1 MTMIEVQNLINEVS
15 QKVKALETAQALYSR
30 QLSPDFNTFDYI
42 KTDELGLSCILAA
55 LLDPQGSHAQQET
68 FLRLF
73 IEHCLS
79 DMYKAPEWQIF
90 LDNVDK
96 TKVFVEQVT
105 SRSNSLRRMDI
116 YLQCRVGENSYGVCI
131 ENKPYAGDQFEQLKD
146 YAVELEE
153 RHPKAWHLVY
163 LNESDNGPSEYSI
176 KADNLKALTDK
187 KRFTHLRFSEL
198 LGWLKACQVECQN
211 HSVCEFLAQLI
222 KFIQKQFMG
231 IEDMNESKSILEVMS
246 FSEESVASSI
256 KIALSAHEMKKQLI
270 EKLQRDLMM
279 IIEKENKPYLMIKT
293 ELKGVNKEEQITF
306 NIKESAL
313 DFCLGFGGTVFN
325 FPYLGIFIANENV
338 RPDYEYYEKILTECK
353 ASNSIAGENIKAE
366 EDKSKGG
373 YWCAWYSFEPHDW
386 WSKTEPWEQ
395 IHNGEMAHKIIKE
408 LDGYYKVLNDNN
420 LLSK

>member
-1 MTMIEVQNLINEVS
+1 MSEVQTLINEVS
-15 QKVKALETAQALYSR
+15 QKIQALETAQALYSR

-42 KTDELGLSCILAA
+42 NTDELGLSRILAA
-55 LLDPQGSHAQQET
+55 LLDPKGSHAQQET

-73 IEHCLS
+73 IEHCLP
-79 DMYKAPEWQIF
+79 DMYKAPEWQVF
-90 LDNVDK
+90 LDSIDK

-105 SRSNSLRRMDI
+105 SRNNSLRRMDI
-116 YLQCRVGENSYGVCI
+116 YLQCQVGDESYGVCI
-131 ENKPYAGDQFEQLKD
+131 ENKPYAADQFEQLKD
-146 YAVELEE
+146 YAEELEK
-153 RHPKAWHLVY
+153 RHPKAWHLAY
-163 LNESDNGPSEYSI
+163 LNESVNGPSEYSI
-176 KADNLKALTDK
+176 KADDLKALTDK

-246 FSEESVASSI
+246 LSEESVASSI

-270 EKLQRDLMM
+270 EKLQRDLIT
-279 IIEKENKPYLMIKT
+279 IIEEKSKPYSMIRT
-293 ELKGVNKEEQITF
+293 DLKGVNREEQITF

-325 FPYLGIFIANENV
+325 CPYLGIFIANSDV
-338 RPDYEYYEKILTECK
+338 TPDYEYYEKILTTCK
-353 ASNSIAGENIKAE
+353 SSDSIASEDIKAE

-373 YWCAWYSFEPHDW
+373 YWCAWYNFEPHDW

-395 IHNGEMAHKIIKE
+395 IHNGKMAHKIIKE
-408 LDGYYKVLNDNN
+408 LDGYYKVLSDNK

>member
-1 MTMIEVQNLINEVS
+1 MSEVQNLINEVS
-15 QKVKALETAQALYSR
+15 QKVKALETAQALYRR

-42 KTDELGLSCILAA
+42 NTDELGLSRILAA
-55 LLDPQGSHAQQET
+55 LLNPQGSHAQQEV

-73 IEHCLS
+73 IEHCLPN
-79 DMYKAPEWQIF
+79 MYKAPERQVF
-90 LDNVDK
+90 LDNLDK
-96 TKVFVEQVT
+96 TEVFIEEMTRKSGTQ
-105 SRSNSLRRMDI
+105 RRMDI
-116 YLQCRVGENSYGVCI
+116 YLKCQLNNESYGICI
-131 ENKPYAGDQFEQLKD
+131 ENKPYAADQFKQLED
-146 YAVELEE
+146 YAKELKK
-153 RHPKAWHLVY
+153 RNHRAWHLVY
-163 LNESDNGPSEYSI
+163 LNEYNDTPDIKSVDTETLDTWIAEKQYS
-176 KADNLKALTDK
+176 
-187 KRFTHLRFSEL
+187 HLRFSEL
-198 LGWLKACQVECQN
+198 IGWLKACQVECQN
-211 HSVCEFLAQLI
+211 HSVFEFLAQLI

-293 ELKGVNKEEQITF
+293 DLKGVNREEQITF

-313 DFCLGFGGTVFN
+313 NFCLGFGGTVFN
-325 FPYLGIFIANENV
+325 FPYLGIFIANEDI
-338 RPDYEYYEKILTECK
+338 RPGYEYYEKILTECK

-386 WSKTEPWEQ
+386 WSKTEPWKQ

-420 LLSK
+420 LLNK

>member
-1 MTMIEVQNLINEVS
+1 MSEVQTLINEVS
-15 QKVKALETAQALYSR
+15 QKVQALETAQALYSR

-42 KTDELGLSCILAA
+42 NTDELGLSRILAA
-55 LLDPQGSHAQQET
+55 LLDPKGSHAQQET

-73 IEHCLS
+73 IEHCLP
-79 DMYKAPEWQIF
+79 DMYKAPEWQVF
-90 LDNVDK
+90 LDSIDK

-105 SRSNSLRRMDI
+105 SRNNSLRRMDI
-116 YLQCRVGENSYGVCI
+116 YLQCQVGDNSYGVCI
-131 ENKPYAGDQFEQLKD
+131 ENKPYAADQFEQLKD
-146 YAVELEE
+146 YAEELEK
-153 RHPKAWHLVY
+153 RHSKAWHLVY
-163 LNESDNGPSEYSI
+163 LNESVNGPSEYSI
-176 KADNLKALTDK
+176 KADDLKALTDK

-256 KIALSAHEMKKQLI
+256 KIALGTHEMKKQLV
-270 EKLQRDLMM
+270 EKLQRDLIT
-279 IIEKENKPYLMIKT
+279 IIEEKSKPYSMIKT
-293 ELKGVNKEEQITF
+293 DLKGVNREEKIIF
-306 NIKESAL
+306 NIKESVL

-325 FPYLGIFIANENV
+325 CPYLGIFIANEDV
-338 RPDYEYYEKILTECK
+338 SQDHEYYEKILAECK
-353 ASNSIAGENIKAE
+353 ASNGIASENIKAE

-373 YWCAWYSFEPHDW
+373 YWCAWYNFEPHDW

-395 IHNGEMAHKIIKE
+395 IHNGKMAHKIIRE
-408 LDGYYKVLNDNN
+408 LDGYYKVLNDSK

>member
-1 MTMIEVQNLINEVS
+1 MSEVQTLINEVS
-15 QKVKALETAQALYSR
+15 QKIQALETAQALYSR

-42 KTDELGLSCILAA
+42 NTDELGLSRILAA
-55 LLDPQGSHAQQET
+55 LLDPKGSHAQQET

-73 IEHCLS
+73 IEHCLP
-79 DMYKAPEWQIF
+79 DMYKAPEWQVF
-90 LDNVDK
+90 LDSIDK

-116 YLQCRVGENSYGVCI
+116 YLQCQVGNDSYGVCI
-131 ENKPYAGDQFEQLKD
+131 ENKPYAADQFEQLKD
-146 YAVELEE
+146 YAGELEK
-153 RHPKAWHLVY
+153 RHPKAWHLAY
-163 LNESDNGPSEYSI
+163 LNESVNGPSEYSI
-176 KADNLKALTDK
+176 KADDLKPLTDK

-211 HSVCEFLAQLI
+211 HSVCEFLAELI

-256 KIALSAHEMKKQLI
+256 KIALSTHEMKKQLV
-270 EKLQRDLMM
+270 EKLQRDLIM
-279 IIEKENKPYLMIKT
+279 IIEEKSKPYSMVKT
-293 ELKGVNKEEQITF
+293 DLKGVNREEQITF

-313 DFCLGFGGTVFN
+313 GFCLGFGGTVFN
-325 FPYLGIFIANENV
+325 CPYLGIFIANEDV
-338 RPDYEYYEKILTECK
+338 SQDYEYYEKILAECK
-353 ASNSIAGENIKAE
+353 ASNGIASENIKAE

-373 YWCAWYSFEPHDW
+373 YWCAWYNFEPHDW

-395 IHNGEMAHKIIKE
+395 IHNGKMAHKIIRE
-408 LDGYYKVLNDNN
+408 LDGYYKVLNDSK

>member
-1 MTMIEVQNLINEVS
+1 VSEVQTLINEVS
-15 QKVKALETAQALYSR
+15 QKVQALETAQALYSR

-42 KTDELGLSCILAA
+42 NTDELGLSRILAA
-55 LLDPQGSHAQQET
+55 LLDPKGSHAQQET

-73 IEHCLS
+73 IGHCLP
-79 DMYKAPEWQIF
+79 DMYKAPEWQVF
-90 LDNVDK
+90 LDSIDK

-105 SRSNSLRRMDI
+105 SRNNSLRRMDI
-116 YLQCRVGENSYGVCI
+116 YLQCQVGDNSYGVCI
-131 ENKPYAGDQFEQLKD
+131 ENKPYAADQFEQLKD
-146 YAVELEE
+146 YAEELEK
-153 RHPKAWHLVY
+153 RHPKVWYLAY
-163 LNESDNGPSEYSI
+163 LNESVNGPSEYSI
-176 KADNLKALTDK
+176 KADDLKALTDK

-246 FSEESVASSI
+246 FSAESVASSI
-256 KIALSAHEMKKQLI
+256 KIALGTHEMKKQLV
-270 EKLQRDLMM
+270 EKLQRDLIT
-279 IIEKENKPYLMIKT
+279 IIEEKSKPYSMIKT
-293 ELKGVNKEEQITF
+293 DLKGVNREEQIIF
-306 NIKESAL
+306 NIKESVL

-325 FPYLGIFIANENV
+325 CPYLGIFIANEDV
-338 RPDYEYYEKILTECK
+338 SQDHKYYEKILSECK
-353 ASNSIAGENIKAE
+353 ASNGIASENIKAE

-373 YWCAWYSFEPHDW
+373 YWCAWYNFEPHDW

-395 IHNGEMAHKIIKE
+395 IHNGKMAHKIIRE
-408 LDGYYKVLNDNN
+408 LDGYYKVLNDSK

>member
-1 MTMIEVQNLINEVS
+1 MSEVQTLINEVS
-15 QKVKALETAQALYSR
+15 QKVQALETAQALYSR

-42 KTDELGLSCILAA
+42 NTDELGLSRILAS
-55 LLDPQGSHAQQET
+55 LLDPKGSHAQQET

-73 IEHCLS
+73 IEHCLP
-79 DMYKAPEWQIF
+79 DMYKAPEWQVF
-90 LDNVDK
+90 LDSIDK

-105 SRSNSLRRMDI
+105 SRNNSLRRMDI
-116 YLQCRVGENSYGVCI
+116 YLQCQVGDNSYGVCI
-131 ENKPYAGDQFEQLKD
+131 ENKPYAADQFEQLKD
-146 YAVELEE
+146 YAEELEK
-153 RHPKAWHLVY
+153 RHPKAWHLAY
-163 LNESDNGPSEYSI
+163 LNESVNGPSEYSL
-176 KADNLKALTDK
+176 KADDLKALTDK

-256 KIALSAHEMKKQLI
+256 KIALGTHEMKKQLV
-270 EKLQRDLMM
+270 EKLQRDLIT
-279 IIEKENKPYLMIKT
+279 IIEEKSKPYSMIKT
-293 ELKGVNKEEQITF
+293 DLKGVNREEQIIF
-306 NIKESAL
+306 NIKESVL

-325 FPYLGIFIANENV
+325 CPYLGIFIANEDV
-338 RPDYEYYEKILTECK
+338 SQDHKYYEKILAECK
-353 ASNSIAGENIKAE
+353 ASNGIASENIKAE

-373 YWCAWYSFEPHDW
+373 YWCAWYNFEPHDW

-395 IHNGEMAHKIIKE
+395 IHNGKMAHKIIRE
-408 LDGYYKVLNDNN
+408 LDGYYKVLNDSK

>member
-1 MTMIEVQNLINEVS
+1 MSEVQTLINEVS
-15 QKVKALETAQALYSR
+15 QKVQALETAQALYSR

-42 KTDELGLSCILAA
+42 NTDELGLSRILAA
-55 LLDPQGSHAQQET
+55 LLDPKGSHAQQET

-73 IEHCLS
+73 IEHCLP
-79 DMYKAPEWQIF
+79 DMYKAPEWQVF
-90 LDNVDK
+90 LDSIDK

-105 SRSNSLRRMDI
+105 SRNNSLRRMDI
-116 YLQCRVGENSYGVCI
+116 YLQCQVGDNSYGVCI
-131 ENKPYAGDQFEQLKD
+131 ENKPYAADQFEQLKD
-146 YAVELEE
+146 YAEELEK
-153 RHPKAWHLVY
+153 RHPKAWHLAY
-163 LNESDNGPSEYSI
+163 LNESVNGPSEYSI
-176 KADNLKALTDK
+176 KADDLKALTDK

-256 KIALSAHEMKKQLI
+256 KIALSTHEMKKQLV
-270 EKLQRDLMM
+270 EKLQRDLIT
-279 IIEKENKPYLMIKT
+279 IIEEKSKPYSMIKT
-293 ELKGVNKEEQITF
+293 DLKGVNREEQIIF
-306 NIKESAL
+306 NIKESVL
-313 DFCLGFGGTVFN
+313 EFCLGFGGTVFN
-325 FPYLGIFIANENV
+325 CPYLGIFIANEDV
-338 RPDYEYYEKILTECK
+338 SQDHEYYEKILAEYK
-353 ASNSIAGENIKAE
+353 ASNGIASENIKAE

-373 YWCAWYSFEPHDW
+373 YWCAWYNFEPHDW

-395 IHNGEMAHKIIKE
+395 IHNGKMAHKIIKE
-408 LDGYYKVLNDNN
+408 LDGYYKVLNDNK